1 MRIRTIKPEFWK
13 HQRMAELPAET
24 RLLAIGLL
32 NYADDE
38 GYFDAHPALIRGELM
53 PYSEK
58 TARIPK
64 MLEELSG
71 IGFLSVEEKED
82 GKLIGHV
89 SNFLEHQRINR
100 PTRSKH
106 SRTPHARLTE
116 DSVSVHD
123 ALTASSLPEGKG
135 TGNRER
141 KGVVS
146 ADADEPALT
155 LESPEDPPPLPP
167 AGSDV
172 KKKKGGRERDAV
184 FDALLR
190 VCGMPMSGLTGSEGG
205 RVAKARKE
213 IMDAMPQDRPTL
225 DMESFIVAEIERRAA
240 AYRREWPNAEL
251 TPTALASNWSRFAG
265 GQKKEGGGPTLLTIE
280 NAPEGFEEAME
291 ALFGGE
297 WREQCPAWP
306 QMTGSDKS
314 QVRDWLRANG
324 KEAA

>member
-58 TARIPK
+58 TSRIPS
-64 MLEELSG
+64 MLEQLSS
-71 IGFLSVEEKED
+71 IGFLSVSQSEG
-82 GKLIGHV
+82 GKQIGHIT
-89 SNFLEHQRINR
+89 NFLEHQRINR
-100 PTRSKH
+100 PTASKH
-106 SRTPHARLTE
+106 SRKTHSRLTE
-116 DSVSVHD
+116 SSVSNHETITED
-123 ALTASSLPEGKG
+123 SLLERKG

-146 ADADEPALT
+146 ADADEPELT
-155 LESPEDPPPLPP
+155 LESPADPPLAPP
-167 AGSDV
+167 AGSDA

-190 VCGMPMSGLTGSEGG
+190 VCGMPMEGLTGSEGG

-213 IMDAMPQDRPTL
+213 IRDAMPQDRPTL
-225 DMESFIVAEIERRAA
+225 EMDDFMVAEIERRAA

-251 TPTALASNWSRFAG
+251 TPTALAANWSRFAG
-265 GQKKEGGGPTLLTIE
+265 GQKKEGGAARVSQAIQEPSGDWRTLARQTVGLAWVDETTLWFMLERPDKVKIV
-280 NAPEGFEEAME
+280 NA
-291 ALFGGE
+291 L
-297 WREQCPAWP
+297 REVA
-306 QMTGSDKS
+306 S
-314 QVRDWLRANG
+314 
-324 KEAA
+324 

>member
-116 DSVSVHD
+116 DSVSIHD

-146 ADADEPALT
+146 ADADEPELT
-155 LESPEDPPPLPP
+155 LESPEDMPPLPP
-167 AGSDV
+167 AGSDA
-172 KKKKGGRERDAV
+172 KKKKGGRERNPLM
-184 FDALLR
+184 DALAVVGGGSVESVTGPMWGETARALKDIR
-190 VCGMPMSGLTGSEGG
+190 EVCPDVTP
-205 RVAKARKE
+205 
-213 IMDAMPQDRPTL
+213 AMIQQ
-225 DMESFIVAEIERRAA
+225 ACK
-240 AYRREWPNAEL
+240 AYREEWKNASL
-251 TPTALASNWSRFAG
+251 SPSALAKHWQKFG
-265 GQKKEGGGPTLLTIE
+265 PQKKERGGVDLKQEPDWDWQAVAETLYGQRLDL
-280 NAPEGFEEAME
+280 PWKQLME
-291 ALFGGE
+291 RQ
-297 WREQCPAWP
+297 REDI
-306 QMTGSDKS
+306 T
-314 QVRDWLRANG
+314 
-324 KEAA
+324 AAHRR

>member
-13 HQRMAELPAET
+13 HQRMAQLPAET

-71 IGFLSVEEKED
+71 IGFLSVEKKAD
-82 GKLIGHV
+82 GKLIGHI

-116 DSVSVHD
+116 DSVSAHD
-123 ALTASSLPEGKG
+123 TLTDSSLPEGKG

-146 ADADEPALT
+146 ADADEPELT

-167 AGSDV
+167 AGSDE

-190 VCGMPMSGLTGSEGG
+190 VCGMPMEGLTGSEGG

-213 IMDAMPQDRPTL
+213 IMQACFGLTV
-225 DMESFIVAEIERRAA
+225 EGIVAEIERRAA
-240 AYRREWPNAEL
+240 TYRREWPNAEL
-251 TPTALASNWSRFAG
+251 TPTALAANWSRFAG
-265 GQKKEGGGPTLLTIE
+265 GQKKEGGAPILLTVE
-280 NAPEGFEEAME
+280 DAPEGFEDAME

-314 QVRDWLRANG
+314 QVRAWLREHG